1 MYSELLPTWV
11 RIEIYVFAANLE
23 LYENHNILLFLNMQK
38 ISFSFLNWM
47 IVNLQ

>member
-23 LYENHNILLFLNMQK
+23 LYENHNILLLLNMQK